1 MAKRLKRKRP
11 TNAELMILG
20 ILWDRGPTTV
30 REVHEVSNKVRK
42 ARYTTSLKQMQVMLE
57 KGLLKRDDSRRP
69 QIYRP
74 AYKQEHTQRQAVNFL
89 ADMAFAGSAANLAM
103 LALQSRKVSAK
114 EITQI
119 EKLLRELKKGKTK

>member
-1 MAKRLKRKRP
+1 MAKRMKRIRP
-11 TNAELMILG
+11 TDTELMILS

-30 REVHEVSNKVRK
+30 REVHEKSNKIRR

-74 AYKQEHTQRQAVNFL
+74 AYKRDHTQRQVVNFL
-89 ADMAFAGSAANLAM
+89 VDRAFAGSAANLAM
-103 LALQSRKVSAK
+103 QALQSRKISAK
-114 EITQI
+114 EITQL

>member
-1 MAKRLKRKRP
+1 MAKRLKRKGP
-11 TNAELMILG
+11 TNAELMILS

-42 ARYTTSLKQMQVMLE
+42 ACYTTTLKQMQVMLE

-74 AYKQEHTQRQAVNFL
+74 AYKQEHTQRQVVNFL
-89 ADMAFAGSAANLAM
+89 VDRAFAGSAANLAM
-103 LALQSRKVSAK
+103 HALQSRKVSAK
-114 EITQI
+114 EITQL